1 MTSNSLFLE
10 LLYDTNLVSKSDKDY
25 IISNIYKNKSN
36 SPEILDLLNKSKFS
50 SELSTIN
57 KKRNLELY
65 NNFVKEFR
73 KLTSIMNDLYNE
85 CGDYEYNDIDR
96 VIIDIM
102 SLCEESY
109 INYTNEAGETILF
122 YLLRKFYENDV
133 YENVD
138 FNGCRYS
145 LMNIFDSVILNKNF
159 DIDIK
164 NNEGIDVYTLCKD
177 LGGFSDDDVDED
189 DDEYDEDILF
199 YKIAYR
205 RKQNKKNSK

>member
-1 MTSNSLFLE
+1 
-10 LLYDTNLVSKSDKDY
+10 
-25 IISNIYKNKSN
+25 
-36 SPEILDLLNKSKFS
+36 
-50 SELSTIN
+50 
-57 KKRNLELY
+57 
-65 NNFVKEFR
+65 
-73 KLTSIMNDLYNE
+73 MNDLYNE

-164 NNEGIDVYTLCKD
+164 NNDN
-177 LGGFSDDDVDED
+177 FS
-189 DDEYDEDILF
+189 
-199 YKIAYR
+199 
-205 RKQNKKNSK
+205 